1 MTAIILSLIRFYQRS
16 LSLLLPNVCRFSPTC
31 SEYTAQAIRRHGL
44 LRGGVMGLHRLLRCQ
59 PFCAGGYD
67 PVP

>member
-1 MTAIILSLIRFYQRS
+1 MSAIILSLIRLYQRS
-16 LSLLLPNVCRFSPTC
+16 LSLVLPNVCRFSPTC
-31 SEYTAQAIRRHGL
+31 SHYMAEAIHKHGIWRGAL
-44 LRGGVMGLHRLLRCQ
+44 IGLRRLLRCQ